1 MIGTIIGGFVVGAIA
16 CAVKP
21 GKDNVGWIMTIVIGV
36 VGMTLSKLLFGK
48 FIGLGSITLI
58 PSIFVTIGLLY
69 AYDRFF
75 G

>member
-21 GKDNVGWIMTIVIGV
+21 GKDSVGWIMTMVIGV
-36 VGMTLSKLLFGK
+36 AGMVLSKMLCGAL
-48 FIGLGSITLI
+48 GLGFASMFV
-58 PSIFVTIGLLY
+58 SIFMTIGLLY
-69 AYDRFF
+69 GYDRLV